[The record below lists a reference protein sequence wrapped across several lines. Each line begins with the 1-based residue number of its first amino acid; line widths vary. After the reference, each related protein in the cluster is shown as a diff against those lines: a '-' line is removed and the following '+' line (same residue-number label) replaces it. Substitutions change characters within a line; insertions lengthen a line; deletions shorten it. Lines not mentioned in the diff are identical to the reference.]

1 VKLATVR
8 SEAEQL
14 KAYVQVIADA
24 NPSEAE
30 SLIHSTGI
38 DLAATPGPVPGTA
51 HLVAR
56 SAGHRSAYEWAYSL
70 DQKTWTAV
78 PVTLQAKTDIRGL
91 TSGRVYSFRVRPVLK
106 TGESPWSQ
114 VVTMLVQ

>member
-1 VKLATVR
+1 
-8 SEAEQL
+8 
-14 KAYVQVIADA
+14 
-24 NPSEAE
+24 
-30 SLIHSTGI
+30 
-38 DLAATPGPVPGTA
+38 
-51 HLVAR
+51 
-56 SAGHRSAYEWAYSL
+56 
-70 DQKTWTAV
+70 V